1 MTTHGAEATSL
12 DGLIAGGDLLSGLIA
27 LELPGDHGWHGAN
40 SDPLDKLPAFTD
52 DAGIRLT
59 GLTGLL
65 NDFPG
70 PGNPTKSIQYDLGG
84 LKNIAEIQ
92 ILSGNNF
99 KDGRV
104 FSTVLIGVAGVNS
117 CARSAGLLFTTLD
130 RDLFLP
136 PDSANLLRCWKC
148 CLMTASTCWSSGMAR
163 WATSPGRSE
172 SFVP

>member
-1 MTTHGAEATSL
+1 
-12 DGLIAGGDLLSGLIA
+12 
-27 LELPGDHGWHGAN
+27 
-40 SDPLDKLPAFTD
+40 
-52 DAGIRLT
+52 
-59 GLTGLL
+59 L

-84 LKNIAEIQ
+84 LENIAEIQ

-130 RDLFLP
+130 EIFSFRPIP
-136 PDSANLLRCWKC
+136 PTSSDAGSA
-148 CLMTASTCWSSGMAR
+148 
-163 WATSPGRSE
+163 
-172 SFVP
+172 V